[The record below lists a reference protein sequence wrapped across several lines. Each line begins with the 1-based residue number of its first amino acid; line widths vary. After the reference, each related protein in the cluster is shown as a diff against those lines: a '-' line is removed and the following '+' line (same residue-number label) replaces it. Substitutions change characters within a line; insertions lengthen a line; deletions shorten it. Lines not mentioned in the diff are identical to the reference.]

1 MKIEQ
6 EPSSINAAATILSIQ
21 TQSKAHSLSARYL
34 RIQKAL
40 IMTTKLFALLENDL
54 LGGGEWSIG
63 PQSLIGTSQSLIKKG
78 QENFAQS
85 KQAAKDAAA
94 CAAKCHTIDDA
105 VCDQCETTH
114 LTASLDTLTS
124 SSVQLL
130 TSSHTSFVQAKVAI
144 EATLQQLLGANPRAL
159 GDIITLAKKSAA
171 STCVELNKWISI
183 LIDIAL
189 NVPTT
194 IDPAAASP
202 TATQSV
208 LKNNKLTKEALEERK
223 QQLRDSSALRG
234 VSEET
239 RKELEATKARVKLIK
254 EKPKDST
261 QCQDLNHCDD
271 PLWPKT
277 EMVKDGCVHGC
288 SVEIQ
293 SVAFDPP
300 EEGKCTKLCT
310 HVMNELLGTDT
321 TEEDKHDFLQG
332 CEHSCSGTLD
342 NGTVHGVVYCL
353 RPKFVAISV
362 ALASYFY
369 NHLVHCLF
377 VLLSRPSK
385 TAESSSVASRS
396 IG

>member
-21 TQSKAHSLSARYL
+21 AQSKAHSLSARYL
-34 RIQKAL
+34 RVQKAL

-114 LTASLDTLTS
+114 LTASLD
-124 SSVQLL
+124 
-130 TSSHTSFVQAKVAI
+130 TSFVQAKVAI

-321 TEEDKHDFLQG
+321 TEEDKHDFLHG
-332 CEHSCSGTLD
+332 CEQVCHDSGTLD
-342 NGTVHGVVYCL
+342 NGTVHGVGYCL
-353 RPKFVAISV
+353 RPKFVTISV
-362 ALASYFY
+362 ALASYPY

-377 VLLSRPSK
+377 VLFSRPSK
-385 TAESSSVASRS
+385 TTESSSVASRS